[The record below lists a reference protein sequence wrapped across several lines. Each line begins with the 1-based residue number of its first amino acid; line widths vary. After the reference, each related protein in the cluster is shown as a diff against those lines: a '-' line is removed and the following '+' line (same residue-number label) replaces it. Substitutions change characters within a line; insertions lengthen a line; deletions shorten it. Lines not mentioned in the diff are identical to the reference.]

1 MIAAE
6 IKLRLKGRPF
16 CAPSALSIPISQI
29 VIWSGTFP
37 LRGVMERG
45 RADILVV
52 DSAAFIKRYQLQNYC
67 KKAVTIR
74 EVVAEI
80 KDPQTRQSLQVLP
93 YELEIKEPG
102 HASIAHGEGGWPH
115 SVARGEGGWPHSVAR
130 GEGGWPHSV
139 ARGEGGCVRILFYV
153 QYSCHGFAVLINIPH
168 CKFQC

>member
-1 MIAAE
+1 MPLLLQ
-6 IKLRLKGRPF
+6 KLNFERTAILYTVRSF
-16 CAPSALSIPISQI
+16 NSNSTNCDLEWN
-29 VIWSGTFP
+29 VP

-102 HASIAHGEGGWPH
+102 HASVAHGEGGWPH

-139 ARGEGGCVRILFYV
+139 ARGEGGW
-153 QYSCHGFAVLINIPH
+153 PH
-168 CKFQC
+168 SVARG

>member
-1 MIAAE
+1 
-6 IKLRLKGRPF
+6 
-16 CAPSALSIPISQI
+16 
-29 VIWSGTFP
+29 
-37 LRGVMERG
+37 MERG

-102 HASIAHGEGGWPH
+102 HASVAHGEGGWPHSVARDEGGWPH
-115 SVARGEGGWPHSVAR
+115 SVARGEGGWPHSIAHGEGGWLHSVACGEGGWLHSVTHGEGGWPHPVAR
-130 GEGGWPHSV
+130 GEGGWPRSV
-139 ARGEGGCVRILFYV
+139 ARGEGGCDVSYFMY
-153 QYSCHGFAVLINIPH
+153 NIH
-168 CKFQC
+168 AMGLR